1 MQRTPSDAN
10 VGLIWPGG
18 EHDAASIREFIC
30 GLSPR
35 SQYLRFFAAAAPP
48 SSGLMRVLCGRTGAD
63 ILLIADRNGAVIA
76 HGMAADTPVTGE
88 LASNVGLVVAD
99 RWQQQ
104 GLGTLLLRTLIGRAS
119 RRGIGSLVLDV
130 LPANDRMLGIVSR
143 WWPDAPRQLTPDAVV
158 IRPAITPWQAAGG
171 QAVPG
176 LIKLGRDR
184 PASQPG
190 LAAPGRTAA

>member
-1 MQRTPSDAN
+1 MQRTPSDAD
-10 VGLIWPGG
+10 VGLIRPGG

-63 ILLIADRNGAVIA
+63 ILLITDPDGIVIA

-88 LASNVGLVVAD
+88 LASNIGLVVAD
-99 RWQQQ
+99 WWQRQ
-104 GLGTLLLRTLIGRAS
+104 GLGTLLLSTLIGRAS
-119 RRGIGSLVLDV
+119 GRGVGSLILDV

-143 WWPDAPRQLTPDAVV
+143 WWPDAPRQRTPDAVV
-158 IRPAITPWQAAGG
+158 IRPAITAWQAAGG
-171 QAVPG
+171 RAVPG
-176 LIKLGRDR
+176 LIKLGRDH
-184 PASQPG
+184 
-190 LAAPGRTAA
+190 TAA